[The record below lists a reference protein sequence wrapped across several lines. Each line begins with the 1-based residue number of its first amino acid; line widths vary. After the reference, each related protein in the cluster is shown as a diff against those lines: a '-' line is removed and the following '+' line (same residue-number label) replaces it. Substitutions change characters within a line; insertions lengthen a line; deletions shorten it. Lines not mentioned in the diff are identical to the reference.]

1 MGSYLLTFDIG
12 TTGVKAGLFSADG
25 GLVDTTYEEYG
36 VIYPR
41 AQWVEQS
48 ISEIWEAQGRISRM
62 LIEKTEIPPEE
73 IAAIGVSCQ
82 RATFVPVDE
91 NEQPL
96 MNFIGWQ
103 DKRSI
108 QQCEE
113 MHELVGEEAYYQIA
127 GLPIDPTAAVS
138 KMLWIKENL
147 LEVYE
152 KTAKFSST
160 QNVHLQQL
168 GVENTPCDLPDA
180 AYLGLLDVDNLVWSA
195 ELCDQLGIPME
206 ILPDLAP
213 SGEQVGELSAAAA
226 DSLGLVKGI
235 PIVTV
240 GGDLQAAGVGM
251 GITRSGLIS
260 VGIGTGGGVL
270 IYLDEPLRHPT
281 AAMNCL
287 PHAADNSW
295 EMEGICLSSGAV
307 YKWLRD
313 TIGTFEKENALK
325 AGVDPY
331 QLLNELAAAEEPGA
345 QSVIVL
351 PSFIGAGC
359 PNWYPMARG
368 AFLGLSLSTERK
380 TLVRAVMEGICLEIR
395 WMLEEADAIGT
406 EIQEVRIWGGAAKS
420 KLWNQIAADIYGVPV
435 SKTAD
440 SEAGLI
446 GAAIL
451 AGVGVNL
458 FQSVQEGV
466 ESMVAVAE
474 RYEPDPQLRSLYD
487 DKFSIYKNAYTA
499 LADQGIFEQIAEH
512 TDHYE

>member
-1 MGSYLLTFDIG
+1 MCSYLLTFDIG

-25 GLVDTTYEEYG
+25 GLVDTAYQEYG

-48 ISEIWEAQGRISRM
+48 ISEMWEAQARISRILM
-62 LIEKTEIPPEE
+62 EKTEIPPEE
-73 IAAIGVSCQ
+73 IAAIGISCQ

-91 NEQPL
+91 NEKPL

-103 DKRSI
+103 DKRSVR
-108 QQCEE
+108 QCEQMQE
-113 MHELVGEEAYYQIA
+113 IVGEEFYYQIA

-138 KMLWIKENL
+138 KILWIKDNL
-147 LEVYE
+147 PDVFE

-160 QNVHLQQL
+160 QNVHLHQL
-168 GVENTPCDLPDA
+168 GVEDTPCDLPDA
-180 AYLGLLDVDNLVWSA
+180 AYLGLLDVDNLVWS
-195 ELCDQLGIPME
+195 EDLCTQLDIPIE
-206 ILPDLAP
+206 KLPDLTPA
-213 SGEQVGELSAAAA
+213 GVQVGELSASAAE
-226 DSLGLVKGI
+226 SLGIVKGI

-251 GITRSGLIS
+251 GITRNGLIS

-287 PHAADNSW
+287 PHAVENSW

-313 TIGTFEKENALK
+313 TIGTSEKEDALK
-325 AGVDPY
+325 AGLDPY
-331 QLLNELAAAEEPGA
+331 QLLNELAAAEKPGA
-345 QSVIVL
+345 QGLIVL

-359 PNWYPMARG
+359 PNWYPLARG

-395 WMLEEADAIGT
+395 WMLEEANAIGT
-406 EIQEVRIWGGAAKS
+406 KIQEVRIWGGAAKS

-466 ESMVAVAE
+466 QSMVQVSE
-474 RYEPDPQLRSLYD
+474 RYDPDPELRSLYD
-487 DKFSIYKNAYTA
+487 DKFSIYKNAYNA
-499 LADQGIFEQIAEH
+499 LADQGIFEQIAKH
-512 TDHYE
+512 TDQYE